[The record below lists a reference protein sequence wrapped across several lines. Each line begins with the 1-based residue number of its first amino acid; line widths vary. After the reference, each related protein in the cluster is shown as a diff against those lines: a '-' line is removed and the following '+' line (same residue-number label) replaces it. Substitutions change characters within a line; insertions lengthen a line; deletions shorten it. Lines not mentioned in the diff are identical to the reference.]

1 MGGVN
6 TFDAML
12 YSYLDKRRTG
22 KYWKNVVSTFFQEW
36 FEIVT

>member
-1 MGGVN
+1 MGAVN

-12 YSYLDKRRTG
+12 YLYIDKEGWGNTG
-22 KYWKNVVSTFFQEW
+22 RKCVSTSFQEW